1 MDHYV
6 SVRPLARVLLRASVV
21 QARRPVQQ
29 GRAHGE
35 PADRDIDL
43 ERDDRHLVVVSTT
56 KWQVPNAAAFSML
69 HLRRR
74 AETKSDRMALVDCGP
89 SRR

>member
-1 MDHYV
+1 M
-6 SVRPLARVLLRASVV
+6 
-21 QARRPVQQ
+21 QQ

-43 ERDDRHLVVVSTT
+43 ERDDRHQVVVST
-56 KWQVPNAAAFSML
+56 KWQVPNAAAFSVL
-69 HLRRR
+69 HLRCR
-74 AETKSDRMALVDCGP
+74 AETKLDGAALVEGGP